1 MGSSLSCCDD
11 CYATDNY
18 FTDIKS
24 KSNEDNVK
32 IKRKDHEGVKT
43 YSKKNKKNGVTFRV
57 EEYPYPTQ
65 SKGKKRPSYLH

>member
-1 MGSSLSCCDD
+1 MGSLLSCCDD
-11 CYATDNY
+11 CYATDNF

-32 IKRKDHEGVKT
+32 ITRQNNEVG
-43 YSKKNKKNGVTFRV
+43 KKYREKKGVTFRV